1 MKSVDVKP
9 LEDVGFEYG
18 YNLNHLINHVAEYW
32 LNKYSWKKQEKMLND
47 IMPQFVTQ
55 IDGLDIHF
63 AHIKPDPKVAE
74 GKTVYPLLIVHG
86 WPGMSSRYIQIW
98 PNIIGIHEF
107 LDSSIFEKM
116 WFLNTML

>member
-1 MKSVDVKP
+1 MNTRIRLDLTRLKSVGVKP

-18 YNLNHLINHVAEYW
+18 YNLNHLTNHVAEYW
-32 LNKYSWKKQEKMLND
+32 LNKYSWKKQEKILND

-63 AHIKPDPKVAE
+63 AHIKPDPKIAE

-86 WPGMSSRYIQIW
+86 WPGMSICR
-98 PNIIGIHEF
+98 GIHDFFRF
-107 LDSSIFEKM
+107 LYF
-116 WFLNTML
+116 